1 MARSRVDIMIALIS
15 IFTAAAN
22 TPSLDDP
29 AVVTHTTSEIRIDGL
44 LTEPIWDSAIPVT
57 TFKRYMPTD
66 GDGPPGVTEIRFVQ
80 DETTLYIGVRV
91 ADVDYPIQARI
102 SPREDVNDDDQ
113 VGIYLDPIGDGRT
126 GYIFYL
132 NPLGIQQDIRYSNG
146 QWMVNWNTIFDTKGT
161 VTETGYTI

>member
-1 MARSRVDIMIALIS
+1 MAGSGVDIMIALLS

-66 GDGPPGVTEIRFVQ
+66 GDGHLASLKYASFKMKQHCILAF
-80 DETTLYIGVRV
+80 
-91 ADVDYPIQARI
+91 A
-102 SPREDVNDDDQ
+102 
-113 VGIYLDPIGDGRT
+113 
-126 GYIFYL
+126 
-132 NPLGIQQDIRYSNG
+132 
-146 QWMVNWNTIFDTKGT
+146 
-161 VTETGYTI
+161 